1 MFALINERSLSR
13 DSGSQFT
20 IESSAT
26 CPGRTAETRPCKLSR
41 RDLRSFSLIASTLI
55 VWPSKDNDRACKSIS
70 KSLISIQSSG
80 ISKPRYFNTSWGVIR
95 AILIILLTSI
105 CEQFYLYI
113 RSEERRVGYEC
124 VSKCS
129 YWWMPYQ

>member
-1 MFALINERSLSR
+1 MSNKEIANKQMRGSQFSVRNLYVTFMFALINERSLSR

-70 KSLISIQSSG
+70 K
-80 ISKPRYFNTSWGVIR
+80 
-95 AILIILLTSI
+95 
-105 CEQFYLYI
+105 
-113 RSEERRVGYEC
+113 RSDERRVGKEC
-124 VSKCS
+124 VRT
-129 YWWMPYQ
+129 

>member
-1 MFALINERSLSR
+1 MSNKEIANKQMRGSQFSVRNLYVTFMFALINERSLSR

-70 KSLISIQSSG
+70 KSLTSIPSSG
-80 ISKPRYFNTSWGVIR
+80 ISKPRY
-95 AILIILLTSI
+95 L
-105 CEQFYLYI
+105 
-113 RSEERRVGYEC
+113 ERKRVGEEK
-124 VSKCS
+124 SG
-129 YWWMPYQ
+129 